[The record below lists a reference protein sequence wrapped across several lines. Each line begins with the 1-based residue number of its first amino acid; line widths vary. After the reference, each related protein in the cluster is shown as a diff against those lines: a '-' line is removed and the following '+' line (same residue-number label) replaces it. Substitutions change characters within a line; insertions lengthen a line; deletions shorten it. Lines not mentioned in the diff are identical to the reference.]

1 MFSILFRRLQ
11 KVLRPLKLLVL
22 ISTLAAIAYMI
33 LNVSPTVVT
42 ILAIT
47 LLIFVFLMTLLGVF
61 TKTKTAFLVA
71 TLVSFLLFLKAV
83 DLLTPL
89 NLGLFALFVVFLAF
103 YLYKQA
109 PKH

>member
-11 KVLRPLKLLVL
+11 KFLRPLKFLVL
-22 ISTLAAIAYMI
+22 VGSLAGIVYMI

-42 ILAIT
+42 ILGVT
-47 LLIFVFLMTLLGVF
+47 LLIFVFLMTFFSVF
-61 TKTKTAFLVA
+61 SKTKTAFLVA
-71 TLVSFLLFLKAV
+71 LLASFLLFLKAV

-109 PKH
+109 PK